1 MADQKNLLNEDELAK
16 VSGGS
21 AENDGSEDRINFDP
35 FGPGQE
41 REKTVCGD
49 CGYVAYG
56 DLPKQPC
63 PRCGSYN
70 FG

>member
-21 AENDGSEDRINFDP
+21 AENDGSEDSIIHIQP
-35 FGPGQE
+35 PKE

-63 PRCGSYN
+63 PKCGSHN